1 MNLTDVV
8 RDLETRR
15 EHLSI
20 AIDVLK
26 AYGNSLPQVDPA
38 PQPLI
43 ETTQPEAPAAPGRP
57 GRVLKTAKAG
67 RRGGRKSGAST
78 PHRCDKHPDATEF
91 DPKGRCRQCMRDYA
105 REWAKKR
112 KAGKATSTRGRRPA
126 AEQPPL
132 DDDDDAGPG
141 RGRSPGTPRFKSLN
155 LADDDVVIDDDPDLD
170 EEEADE
176 APTPAAAA
184 PRQFIWSKP
193 QKCPK
198 CGEMAR
204 LRRLASAD
212 KAKDMWIHVGPNCT
226 IKIAHYQIK
235 DDLKSHG
242 DQQ

>member
-1 MNLTDVV
+1 MKLSDAV
-8 RDLETRR
+8 RYLETKR

-26 AYGNSLPQVDPA
+26 ALPHEETPA
-38 PQPLI
+38 PQALI
-43 ETTQPEAPAAPGRP
+43 STAETEAPAAPRRHGK
-57 GRVLKTAKAG
+57 VLKTAKAG
-67 RRGGRKSGAST
+67 RRGGRKAKTAGN
-78 PHRCDKHPDATEF
+78 HCDKHPDATEF

-126 AEQPPL
+126 AKQPPPI
-132 DDDDDAGPG
+132 DDDEGPPS
-141 RGRSPGTPRFKSLN
+141 RRGTPRFKSLN
-155 LADDDVVIDDDPDLD
+155 LEDDDVVIDDDPDLD
-170 EEEADE
+170 EDEADE
-176 APTPAAAA
+176 APAPAAVVQ
-184 PRQFIWSKP
+184 RQFIWSKP

-204 LRRLASAD
+204 LRRLANAD

-235 DDLKSHG
+235 DDLKYHG